1 MYDLPPPPDYA
12 EYDDA
17 HRRDSGIY
25 STINE
30 SEQGKLF
37 IKSYIDYKRYGNEPD
52 HIMTVVRVQTRYRIC
67 KFINVFV

>member
-37 IKSYIDYKRYGNEPD
+37 TKSYLIIDYWITKATAMNCDRCGGPNS
-52 HIMTVVRVQTRYRIC
+52 IC
-67 KFINVFV
+67 KFKNVFV

>member
-1 MYDLPPPPDYA
+1 MYDLPPPPDYV

-37 IKSYIDYKRYGNEPD
+37 LKPYLLITKATAMNCDRCDGPNS
-52 HIMTVVRVQTRYRIC
+52 IC